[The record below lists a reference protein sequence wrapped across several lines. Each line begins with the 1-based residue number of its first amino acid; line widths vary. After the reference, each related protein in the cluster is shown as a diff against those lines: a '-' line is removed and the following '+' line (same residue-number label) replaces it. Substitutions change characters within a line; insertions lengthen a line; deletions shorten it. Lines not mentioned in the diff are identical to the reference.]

1 MILREPEKV
10 QTSRDNF
17 AAGFF
22 APYARA
28 KEALAPFAWRV
39 RATRSNV
46 ERCSICRIVG
56 SFLWASIGSKAELF
70 GRKRSTGGICPF
82 ADQVC
87 CSRSMAPLQASRALP
102 NYPEIL
108 CMSRYSSA
116 FSNGKDIYRS
126 AVDTE
131 NNPIKLA
138 EAMLDSM
145 RVDHW
150 RSSSLSVQ
158 CNASTMHAILR
169 APRGDGKEAI
179 VLATPVY
186 GMQQK
191 LTCCIYLV
199 ATAMLLCDN
208 HERKG

>member
-1 MILREPEKV
+1 MPR
-10 QTSRDNF
+10 
-17 AAGFF
+17 FF
-22 APYARA
+22 ALYARA
-28 KEALAPFAWRV
+28 KEALAPFARRV

-46 ERCSICRIVG
+46 ERCPVCCIVG
-56 SFLWASIGSKAELF
+56 SVLRASFGSKAELF

-87 CSRSMAPLQASRALP
+87 CGSSMAPLKTITSVAKP
-102 NYPEIL
+102 PEVL

-116 FSNGKDIYRS
+116 FSNGKDVYRS

-131 NNPIKLA
+131 TDPIQLA
-138 EAMLDSM
+138 EAMLVTM
-145 RVDHW
+145 RIDHW
-150 RSSSLSVQ
+150 RSSSLRIQ

-179 VLATPVY
+179 VLATPVH

-191 LTCCIYLV
+191 LTCCIY
-199 ATAMLLCDN
+199 
-208 HERKG
+208 